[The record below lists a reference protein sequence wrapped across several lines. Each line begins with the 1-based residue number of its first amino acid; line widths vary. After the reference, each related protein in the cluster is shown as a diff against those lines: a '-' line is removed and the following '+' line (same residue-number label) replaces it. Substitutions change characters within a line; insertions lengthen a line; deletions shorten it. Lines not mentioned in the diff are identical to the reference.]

1 MKRSALFTMIIIVA
15 VIQIQAQI
23 PNNGFE
29 NWSVWGNCL
38 KPQGW
43 ACLNDWMGETENCYS
58 MSRSQDHYPSSIGSF
73 SIKIENRVSILPDA
87 GAGGMV
93 WTGDSTGFGTDQPA
107 FPIIG
112 HPTSL
117 CGYYKFLPENGDTM
131 DIHFVLY
138 KNGVDIAGGKL
149 LVRTAV
155 PEWTAFSIPVTNPE
169 YEDAESARILMSS
182 FNADNFPALH
192 GNSVMYVDNL
202 SFDNLITSIDYKTA
216 RNTLLNIFPNPANDI
231 ISFKINKSSQDETK
245 LDIYNQIGVLVIS
258 EKLKRN
264 QQTINTAGLSEGI
277 YFVVLTSRDYTCNQ
291 KLIIQR

>member
-1 MKRSALFTMIIIVA
+1 MILIASAIE
-15 VIQIQAQI
+15 IQAQI

-29 NWSVWGNCL
+29 NWSTSGNCL
-38 KPQGW
+38 IPQGW
-43 ACLNDWMGETENCYS
+43 GCLNDWMGETENCYS
-58 MSRSQDHYPSSIGSF
+58 VSRSQDHYPSSIGSF

-93 WTGDSTGFGTDQPA
+93 WTGDSTGFGTDQPV

-202 SFDNLITSIDYKTA
+202 SFDVLITTSDESNNSNA
-216 RNTLLNIFPNPANDI
+216 FFRLSPNPADDAVRFIFSRSVNN
-231 ISFKINKSSQDETK
+231 SATLE
-245 LDIYNQIGVLVIS
+245 IYNQIGVKVRS
-258 EKLKRN
+258 EKLKQN